1 MTNKVPNIR
10 FKGFTDD
17 WEQRKLS
24 ELTSMHARI
33 GWQNLRTSEFLNS
46 GDYMLITGTDFNDG
60 AINFSTCHYVERE
73 RYEQDRNIQIHNG
86 SILIT
91 KDGTLGKVAYV
102 QGLSKPATLNAGVF
116 NVQIKDAN
124 IVDEKYLFQYLKAD
138 TALLKIINLT
148 LTFILYYSCMR
159 VNTNTIIPVKNTMY
173 CFTWCMIIA
182 GSTAV
187 YFLPLSL
194 SSFS

>member
-1 MTNKVPNIR
+1 MQASFINQKVFIYLPSTRQSTAKIMPN
-10 FKGFTDD
+10 T
-17 WEQRKLS
+17 
-24 ELTSMHARI
+24 TV
-33 GWQNLRTSEFLNS
+33 NLERTASLP
-46 GDYMLITGTDFNDG
+46 L
-60 AINFSTCHYVERE
+60 V
-73 RYEQDRNIQIHNG
+73 
-86 SILIT
+86 LP
-91 KDGTLGKVAYV
+91 
-102 QGLSKPATLNAGVF
+102 PATASAPPPIAEPMPGCLDSWATTTTINKIDTN
-116 NVQIKDAN
+116 NVVPIK
-124 IVDEKYLFQYLKAD
+124 KYFTVNPPLYPLFQYLKAD